1 MPLIDTSPPVLASP
15 RLGGLTAPSL
25 SNEAEPSSLTATAR
39 AFAPP
44 SFNDRDRSRPLKGRL
59 HVFRS
64 FIMVNTFQFTRTTK
78 LFLALSEPR
87 AYPHGYVRSEQRSL
101 RPKELPPSGLRQ
113 IWPVAVLLLSHSPLT
128 GRLLRRALPQAKFDA
143 TNG

>member
-1 MPLIDTSPPVLASP
+1 MLLIDASPPVLASP
-15 RLGGLTAPSL
+15 QLGGLAALIL

-78 LFLALSEPR
+78 LSWRF
-87 AYPHGYVRSEQRSL
+87 
-101 RPKELPPSGLRQ
+101 PSDEHIRMDL
-113 IWPVAVLLLSHSPLT
+113 
-128 GRLLRRALPQAKFDA
+128 
-143 TNG
+143 